1 MFTYTRQ
8 NQIRTAFW
16 REHPDLPR
24 KRIKNYSGTG
34 LMYPTDTR
42 VAFCEFVDALAKNG
56 MISEALADRVTLGES
71 SVRDV
76 GADGRR
82 WKASL

>member
-1 MFTYTRQ
+1 MFTRQ

-24 KRIKNYSGTG
+24 KRIKDYSGTG
-34 LMYPTDTR
+34 LMYHTDTR
-42 VAFCEFVDALAKNG
+42 VAFAEFVDALEKNG
-56 MISEALADRVTLGES
+56 TISAALAERATLGG